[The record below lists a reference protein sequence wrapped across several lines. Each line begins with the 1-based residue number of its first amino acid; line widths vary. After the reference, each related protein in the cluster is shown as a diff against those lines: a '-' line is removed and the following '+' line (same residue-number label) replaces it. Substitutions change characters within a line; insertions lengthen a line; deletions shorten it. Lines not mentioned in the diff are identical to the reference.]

1 VVFVSAGIRILR
13 LSPAGA
19 LAMAS
24 ASALLITDAWFD
36 VMTAPTTRDLVQ
48 ALVMA
53 GLVELPMA
61 AVCIRAAWRIVGVF
75 SQSRPYLQAAGL
87 TVHHGRLVPPP
98 DWQDRIATCRD
109 PQAPPGC

>member
-36 VMTAPTTRDLVQ
+36 VMTAPTTRDLLQ

-75 SQSRPYLQAAGL
+75 SQARPYLQAAGF

-98 DWQDRIATCRD
+98 DWQDRIAPCRD